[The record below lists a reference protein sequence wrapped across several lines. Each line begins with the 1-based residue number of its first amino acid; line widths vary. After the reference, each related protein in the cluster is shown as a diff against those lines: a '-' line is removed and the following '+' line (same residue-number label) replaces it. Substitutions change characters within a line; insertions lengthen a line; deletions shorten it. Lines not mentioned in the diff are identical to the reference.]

1 MRRSL
6 AFVVAALLPAA
17 VFAQVALAQAA
28 LAQEALAQETQPKL
42 PVLDILS
49 IYRDL
54 NDMCRTRTG
63 DGMHMMQACHTREK
77 VSRILNSWGYCYGA
91 KGQDEADMQWHK
103 CAEKEL
109 F

>member
-1 MRRSL
+1 MRRSW

-17 VFAQVALAQAA
+17 AFTQGAFV
-28 LAQEALAQETQPKL
+28 QEALAQEAQPKL